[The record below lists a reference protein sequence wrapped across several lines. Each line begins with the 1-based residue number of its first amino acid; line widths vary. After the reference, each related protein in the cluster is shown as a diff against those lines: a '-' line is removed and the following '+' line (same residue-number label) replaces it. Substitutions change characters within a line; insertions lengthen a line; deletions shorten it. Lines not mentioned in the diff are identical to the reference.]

1 MMNINT
7 VMTGNLT
14 PFDFDVEEEIQKL
27 LEDKDCNILIPIKLF
42 CVFFE
47 KLVHGDIELHFQSV
61 NLLNIKVDY
70 AAKNSCRSSLVNV
83 MEGIGGELWEAFIN
97 WSSFQK
103 EFIDLSVAETV
114 MDVDSEDLLSWD
126 DTVRADYISKYQK
139 QLFTK
144 IQTGLFGEI
153 PGPVLDF
160 LDFPY
165 GRAAIYLYSEKI
177 IKYLE
182 FAADNKDIIHN
193 QFAREH
199 ERIRRALRIVEQ
211 PVARE
216 WVKSHVKKGRYFII
230 GFYIGEDIEHGIT
243 FRNLNWNF
251 FVALYVLEKLLEIA
265 DSFFHFYEER

>member
-1 MMNINT
+1 MRYNIII
-7 VMTGNLT
+7 VGCGGTGGN
-14 PFDFDVEEEIQKL
+14 F
-27 LEDKDCNILIPIKLF
+27 IK
-42 CVFFE
+42 
-47 KLVHGDIELHFQSV
+47 ELGRFLYRAS
-61 NLLNIKVDY
+61 I
-70 AAKNSCRSSLVNV
+70 KNSCSILLIDGDLVEEHNV
-83 MEGIGGELWEAFIN
+83 SRQPFLPEDVGRKKAAVMAEILQEAFQVTCSYYPEYLN
-97 WSSFQK
+97 HVYELEKFEK
-103 EFIDLSVAETV
+103 EDYVTILIGC
-114 MDVDSEDLLSWD
+114 VDNHACRK
-126 DTVRADYISKYQK
+126 VQK

-153 PGPVLDF
+153 PGPVLDC

-216 WVKSHVKKGRYFII
+216 WVKSHVKKGRYYII